1 VHDVRDQQITIGFR
15 IAKKMDLTYISRNN
29 SVSAA
34 ASGCS
39 RPPLHRLSVCSP
51 FFRKGFA
58 MEKKHQVFIVED
70 HQLFREGLK
79 SMLNKREDIEIVG
92 EAKDGLEAVRCIRK
106 ARPELVLLDLSMPK
120 MGGISV
126 MKEVK
131 RELPETRILALTIHE
146 SDQYV
151 LEAFESGAD
160 GYCIKDASRKELM
173 LAVDSLLEGKTYISP
188 GISNQVMEGYL
199 TGRKKLKENSRWD
212 TVTQREREVLKLLA
226 EGYTNKDIAGF
237 LHISVKTVEKHRA
250 NLIGKLDLHNIA
262 QLTAFAIENGLV
274 EMKK

>member
-1 VHDVRDQQITIGFR
+1 MLTI
-15 IAKKMDLTYISRNN
+15 
-29 SVSAA
+29 
-34 ASGCS
+34 
-39 RPPLHRLSVCSP
+39 
-51 FFRKGFA
+51 FRKGFA

-79 SMLNKREDIEIVG
+79 SMLNKRADIEIVG
-92 EAKDGLEAVRCIRK
+92 EAEDGLEAVRRIRK
-106 ARPELVLLDLSMPK
+106 AKPELVLLDLSMPR

-151 LEAFESGAD
+151 LEAFEAGAD

-173 LAVDSLLEGKTYISP
+173 LAVDSILEGKTYISP
-188 GISNQVMEGYL
+188 GISDQVMEGYL

-226 EGYTNKDIAGF
+226 EGYTNKDIGEF

>member
-1 VHDVRDQQITIGFR
+1 MPPASPATIRMRTIF
-15 IAKKMDLTYISRNN
+15 L
-29 SVSAA
+29 
-34 ASGCS
+34 
-39 RPPLHRLSVCSP
+39 
-51 FFRKGFA
+51 KGFA
-58 MEKKHQVFIVED
+58 MEKKHQLFIVED

-79 SMLNKREDIEIVG
+79 AMLSKREDIEIVG
-92 EAKDGLEAVRCIRK
+92 EAEDGLEAVRRIRK
-106 ARPELVLLDLSMPK
+106 ATPELVLLDLSMPK

-173 LAVDSLLEGKTYISP
+173 LAIDSLLEGKTYISP
-188 GISNQVMEGYL
+188 GISDQVMEGYL
-199 TGRKKLKENSRWD
+199 SGRKTLKENSRWD

-226 EGYTNKDIAGF
+226 EGYTNKDIGEF

-250 NLIGKLDLHNIA
+250 NLINKLDLHNIA

>member
-1 VHDVRDQQITIGFR
+1 
-15 IAKKMDLTYISRNN
+15 
-29 SVSAA
+29 
-34 ASGCS
+34 
-39 RPPLHRLSVCSP
+39 
-51 FFRKGFA
+51 
-58 MEKKHQVFIVED
+58 MEKRPRVFIVED

-79 SMLNKREDIEIVG
+79 AMLNRREDIDIVG
-92 EAKDGLEAVRCIRK
+92 EAEDGLEAVRGIRK
-106 ARPELVLLDLSMPK
+106 ATPDLVLLDLSMPK

-126 MKEVK
+126 IKEVK

-146 SDQYV
+146 SDQFV
-151 LEAFESGAD
+151 LKAFEAGAD

-188 GISNQVMEGYL
+188 GISDQVMEGYL
-199 TGRKKLKENSRWD
+199 TGRKKLKKTSRWD

-226 EGYTNKDIAGF
+226 EGYANKDIADF
-237 LHISVKTVEKHRA
+237 LCISVKTAEKHRS

-274 EMKK
+274 ETKK